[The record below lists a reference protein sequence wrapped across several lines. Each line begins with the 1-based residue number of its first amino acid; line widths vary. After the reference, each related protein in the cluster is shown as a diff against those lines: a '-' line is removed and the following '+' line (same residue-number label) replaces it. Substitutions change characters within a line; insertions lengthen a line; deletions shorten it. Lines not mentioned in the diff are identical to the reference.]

1 MELQKGENR
10 VLGLDFGT
18 DSCRAVILDAASG
31 EETASAHA
39 EYTRW
44 AKGLYCSKTESRFRQ
59 HPLDYIEALESCVR
73 EAVKKAGAAEK
84 IRGIGIDATG
94 STPCAVDREGGPLA
108 LKDEFAENPSA
119 MFVLWKDHTSAPES
133 EKINRIAKEWKG
145 VNYLL
150 YNGGVHSPEWFW
162 SKVMRVLSED
172 AEVEEAA
179 FSFLEHCEWL
189 PFLLTGGRDAR
200 AVKRCRCSMGLRAL
214 WHPEFGG
221 YPPVEFFEA
230 IDPRLPRILETMGNE
245 TWPADT
251 AAGLLSGEWAE
262 RLRLPAGIPVTVGA
276 IDAHVGGTGGGVR
289 PGWMVM
295 VAGTSTCDL
304 LVAPKTDG
312 PQKAIRGIC
321 GQVEGAVVP
330 GMTGYEAG
338 QSAFGDVYAWF
349 RDLLLWPLE
358 EALPR
363 IYQDLPGLDP
373 STGEKLR
380 SALRGRV
387 IPALEAAAE
396 RIDPVSSGITALDWL
411 NGRRTPDADLLAK
424 GAVVG
429 LTLGSDAPRVYRA
442 LADATAF
449 GLRAIVE
456 RFREEGIPVD
466 GIFAVGGVARKS
478 SLVMQIA
485 ADVLDMPIHV
495 RSGDESV
502 ARGSAMFAAVG
513 AGLYPDIPSAQEKL
527 CSPVEKIYRPR
538 SGMVLAYNRL
548 YGQYKELGENYG
560 RNS

>member
-1 MELQKGENR
+1 MELRRGENR

-18 DSCRAVILDAASG
+18 DSCRAMILDAASG

-59 HPLDYIEALESCVR
+59 HPLDYIEALESCVC
-73 EAVKKAGAAEK
+73 EAVKKAGTAAET
-84 IRGIGIDATG
+84 IRGIGIDTTG
-94 STPCAVDREGGPLA
+94 STPCAVDRAGSPLA

-119 MFVLWKDHTSAPES
+119 MFVLWKDHTSAAES
-133 EKINRIAKEWKG
+133 EQINRTAKKWKSD
-145 VNYLL
+145 YLL
-150 YNGGVHSPEWFW
+150 YNGGIYSPEWFW

-172 AEVEEAA
+172 PRMEDAA

-189 PFLLTGGRDAR
+189 PALLTGNRDVR
-200 AVKRCRCSMGLRAL
+200 AIKRCRCSMGLRAL

-221 YPPVEFFEA
+221 YPPREFFEA

-251 AAGLLSGEWAE
+251 VAGLLSGEWAE
-262 RLRLPAGIPVTVGA
+262 RLCLPAGIPVTVGA
-276 IDAHVGGTGGGVR
+276 IDAHVGGAGGGVK
-289 PGWMVM
+289 PGWMVT

-304 LVAPKTDG
+304 LVAPKTAV

-321 GQVEGAVVP
+321 GQVEGSVVP

-349 RDLLLWPLE
+349 RDLLFWPLE
-358 EALPR
+358 TLP
-363 IYQDLPGLDP
+363 DLDP
-373 STGEKLR
+373 SIDKKLKSALR
-380 SALRGRV
+380 TALRGRI

-396 RIDPVSSGITALDWL
+396 KIDPASSGITALDWL
-411 NGRRTPDADLLAK
+411 NGRRTPDADLLAR
-424 GAVVG
+424 GAIAG

-538 SGMVLAYNRL
+538 AGMVLAYNRL
-548 YGQYKELGENYG
+548 YGQYKALGENHG